1 MIPMVAHFAEH
12 MMPAAVREGVVKPH
26 RASHW
31 HHDVLCHADE
41 GELRKRIWN
50 ARWAHALRLVCHG
63 EGLGWLTTT
72 VTPEDSGSLYVS
84 VPGFT

>member
-1 MIPMVAHFAEH
+1 
-12 MMPAAVREGVVKPH
+12 MPTAVREGVVKPH

-50 ARWAHALRLVCHG
+50 AHWAHDFAIGLSWGGVGVVYYHG
-63 EGLGWLTTT
+63 H
-72 VTPEDSGSLYVS
+72 SRR
-84 VPGFT
+84 